1 MNSLKPE
8 EKEILEL
15 YDEAC
20 GLKDIARRSMD
31 DIDVYLKAA
40 ERLHLAAEL
49 SSEVASG
56 EDVEPDDR
64 IQHQIFGHYYSY
76 EEHYCLGGY
85 YYEKRDTR
93 TSSEHLRL
101 SAEHIGKALALIEDV
116 PPSVSTATRKRL
128 DGFLPN
134 WRHFRRH
141 VGIKLLANDARAA
154 WDAERFIDALDVY
167 RRMAALQEEFIE
179 SAEFKTIAP
188 PYQRIAVANFIGS
201 MANASS
207 AMVGVVLGRA
217 KSVGSDGAREIPFDL
232 LVKLV
237 RYTLDAYRYGNAA
250 FDQNPEWDQYRAA
263 ARQNLA
269 NVEHFLEA
277 NPSAREPLAIEF
289 EGDPDFAKIL
299 KMAELKKGGRKS
311 GKVKILLVSANPAG
325 TGALAL
331 DEETRAITQKVRAA
345 EHRDLIEIVTAGAA
359 RPDDLLQAMNEHRP
373 HVVQFSGHGSKS
385 DQIILCDDGGNPKP
399 VSKDALVALFESTRK
414 NVQVVVL
421 NACYSRGQAQAI
433 VSVVPCAVGMKDSI
447 GDGAALVFAASFYR
461 AIAFGHSVE
470 TAFKQGVA
478 ALKLEGIAQDD
489 IPELIAQAGVDP
501 AEVIVVNP

>member
-1 MNSLKPE
+1 MDSLKPE

-20 GLKDIARRSMD
+20 GLKDIARKSVD
-31 DIDVYLKAA
+31 DIDMYLKAA
-40 ERLHLAAEL
+40 ERLRRAAALSKELAGSEDAE
-49 SSEVASG
+49 S
-56 EDVEPDDR
+56 DDR
-64 IQHQIFGHYYSY
+64 IQHQIFGQYYLY

-93 TSSEHLRL
+93 TSSKHLRL
-101 SAEHIGKALALIEDV
+101 SAEHIGKALTLIENV
-116 PPSVSTATRKRL
+116 PPPVSTVTKNRL

-141 VGIKLLANDARAA
+141 VEIKLLANEARAA
-154 WDAERFIDALDVY
+154 WDSERFIDALDVY
-167 RRMAALQEEFIE
+167 RKMAALQEEFIE
-179 SAEFKTIAP
+179 GAEFKTTAP

-207 AMVGVVLGRA
+207 AMAGVVLGRA
-217 KSVGSDGAREIPFDL
+217 KVVGPDGAREIPFDL

-237 RYTLDAYRYGNAA
+237 RYTLDAYRHGNAA
-250 FDQNPEWDQYRAA
+250 FDQNPEWDQYRAT

-269 NVEHFLEA
+269 NVENFLKA

-299 KMAELKKGGRKS
+299 KMTELKQGSRKPD
-311 GKVKILLVSANPAG
+311 KVKILLLSANPAG
-325 TGALAL
+325 TGVLAL
-331 DEETRAITQKVRAA
+331 DEEMRAITQKVRAA
-345 EHRDLIEIVTAGAA
+345 EHRDLIEIVTAGAV

-385 DQIILCDDGGNPKP
+385 DQIVLCDEGGNPKP
-399 VSKDALVALFESTRK
+399 VSKDALVVLFESTRK

-421 NACYSRGQAQAI
+421 NSCYSKGQAEAI
-433 VSVVPCAVGMKDSI
+433 VSVVPCAVGMRDSI
-447 GDGAALVFAASFYR
+447 GDRAALVFASSFYR

-478 ALKLEGIAQDD
+478 ALKLEDIEQDD

-501 AEVIVVNP
+501 AEVIVINP